1 LKQWKHI
8 LIGPDSS
15 VRDALRSIDEGG
27 VQIVLVVDPDQKLL
41 GTLSDG
47 DVRRGLLAGATLD
60 SSVTEIMHRGPTV
73 GRDTDPRP
81 AIFAKMRRL
90 GLHQLPVVDAD
101 NRVVALQT
109 LDDLVIP
116 EKHLNPVVIMAG
128 GLGTR
133 LKELTQSVPKP
144 MLKIGDRPI
153 LELLIETFVD
163 QGFNNFYIAV
173 NYKADVIEQYFGDGS
188 RFGAQIEYLRETK
201 RMGTAGALSLL
212 PRAPAAPF
220 FVANA
225 DLVTRV
231 DYVDMLEKHRR
242 SAACATMAVREYEFQ
257 IPFGVIDESNGLI
270 SGIREKPVHR
280 SMVCAGIYVMSPEV
294 LPLIAPDQYHD
305 MPAVFEEIIRSG
317 RKAATY
323 AVRGYWLDVGRIAD
337 YHKANEDF
345 QEGFS

>member
-1 LKQWKHI
+1 MKEWEHI
-8 LIGPDSS
+8 LIAPESS
-15 VRDALRSIDEGG
+15 LRDALRGIDEGG
-27 VQIVLVVDPDQKLL
+27 VQIVLVVDPERKLL

-47 DVRRGLLAGATLD
+47 DVRRGLLSGATLD
-60 SSVTEIMHRGPTV
+60 TRVSEIMHLGPTV
-73 GRDTDPRP
+73 ARDTDPRP

-116 EKHLNPVVIMAG
+116 EKYSNPVVIMAG

-133 LKELTQSVPKP
+133 LKELTHSVPKP
-144 MLKIGDRPI
+144 MLKVGDRPI

-163 QGFNNFYIAV
+163 QGFSDFYIAV
-173 NYKADVIEQYFGDGS
+173 NYKAEVIEQHFQDGS
-188 RFGAQIEYLRETK
+188 RFGARIEYLRETK

-212 PRAPAAPF
+212 PRAPTMPF

-231 DYVDMLEKHRR
+231 DYADMLEKHCA
-242 SAACATMAVREYEFQ
+242 SGACATMAVREYEFQ
-257 IPFGVIDESNGLI
+257 IPFGVIDERDGLI
-270 SGIREKPVHR
+270 AGIREKPIHR

-294 LPLIAPDQYHD
+294 LPLVAPDQYHD
-305 MPAVFEEIIRSG
+305 MPGVFEDIIRSG
-317 RKAATY
+317 RRAGSY